1 MLALLIRDLGDVNAD
16 ALEKAIAEHVR
27 CSRFMP
33 KVAELLELVAKH
45 KPKATQ
51 ADLAFLAANA
61 NAKCTRDDLEWIVW
75 NGDIR
80 LVPRNA

>member
-1 MLALLIRDLGDVNAD
+1 MLALLTRDLGDVDPN
-16 ALEKAIAEHVR
+16 ALERAIAEHVG

-33 KVAELLELVAKH
+33 KVAELLELIAKH
-45 KPKATQ
+45 RPKATQ
-51 ADLAFLAANA
+51 ADLEFLAANG

-80 LVPRNA
+80 LVPRRA